1 MALNQRDYRNFI
13 DGLLIGFV
21 FGVIISSILFLVFT

>member
-13 DGLLIGFV
+13 DGLLLGVV
-21 FGVIISSILFLVFT
+21 FGVVVSTILFLVFT